1 MKWIEVIHG
10 SVGSTK
16 IDGLVEAKENE
27 ELLLIFEFA
36 GGNVSAFN
44 SKFDNDVQKVYT
56 NALHVLETRQ
66 QLKIFTAAYFDNK
79 IILKVLKK
87 LDYQFVRYLYVTI
100 NCPTNTFE
108 LRKFVTDINKVLA
121 WARDLGESAR
131 AA

>member
-1 MKWIEVIHG
+1 MSLCHLFSQFCITFIVNRIEVIHG

-66 QLKIFTAAYFDNK
+66 QLKIFTAAYFGK
-79 IILKVLKK
+79 HK
-87 LDYQFVRYLYVTI
+87 
-100 NCPTNTFE
+100 
-108 LRKFVTDINKVLA
+108 
-121 WARDLGESAR
+121 
-131 AA
+131 